1 MVTSSPLHNSLV
13 EPNARAVNRN
23 DLVAP
28 LPERRHLR
36 STQTNGG
43 LAMTSNTTIRV
54 VAAGVDAEQMAEIAR
69 DAGGGRVEAVA
80 IGDMQ
85 GARLVKK
92 GQAHYYLGT
101 CWSGGG
107 GALAAAT
114 ALLGTQRVGI
124 AGTPGM
130 TASEEKVTQLVRDG
144 KVAFGFPYE
153 QSRTAIPL
161 IIKAILEHADAPDEE
176 RQRA

>member
-1 MVTSSPLHNSLV
+1 MT
-13 EPNARAVNRN
+13 
-23 DLVAP
+23 
-28 LPERRHLR
+28 R
-36 STQTNGG
+36 SDV
-43 LAMTSNTTIRV
+43 IRV
-54 VAAGVDAEQMAEIAR
+54 VAAGVDAATMAEIAQA
-69 DAGGGRVEAVA
+69 AGQGRVEAVA
-80 IGDMQ
+80 LGDMQ

-114 ALLGTQRVGI
+114 ALLGAQKVGI

-130 TASEEKVTQLVRDG
+130 AVSEERAAQLVSEG

-153 QSRTAIPL
+153 QSASAIPL
-161 IIKAILEHADAPDEE
+161 IIRAIIKDFDSKAPGGSDE
-176 RQRA
+176 